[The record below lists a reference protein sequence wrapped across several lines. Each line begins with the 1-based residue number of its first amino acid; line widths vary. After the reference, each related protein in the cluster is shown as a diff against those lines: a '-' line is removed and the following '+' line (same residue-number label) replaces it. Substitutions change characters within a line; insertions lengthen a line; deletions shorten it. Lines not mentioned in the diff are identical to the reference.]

1 MAEFRKVKVEK
12 HRLFGRSKDQ
22 EFVDESAERS
32 LCEKSGKIFVGGYS
46 NLKGKW
52 VNGYCK
58 TSNKIYH
65 ITKMENLPS
74 IFDKG
79 LVPHYDSAISSV
91 EKKCGE
97 VVNVFL
103 QEKDTDFM
111 KDYFWHVSL
120 RGAGNDVSNLVIL
133 ELDVPPED
141 LKILHKYKAD
151 FVWGVVE
158 KTIPPDKIHIKDA
171 LYESGKRKIPALQG
185 RYESEVL
192 S

>member
-1 MAEFRKVKVEK
+1 M
-12 HRLFGRSKDQ
+12 FGKNK
-22 EFVDESAERS
+22 ELNIVDESDERN
-32 LCEKSGKIFVGGYS
+32 LCKGVFVGGYY

-58 TSNKIYH
+58 TSKVYH

-79 LVPHYDSAISSV
+79 LVPRYDPAISSV
-91 EKKCGE
+91 EKKSGE

-171 LYESGKRKIPALQG
+171 LYESGKRKILALQG

>member
-1 MAEFRKVKVEK
+1 M
-12 HRLFGRSKDQ
+12 FGKPKNQ
-22 EFVDESAERS
+22 EFVDESNERS
-32 LCEKSGKIFVGGYS
+32 LCEESGKIFVGGYS

-79 LVPHYDSAISSV
+79 LIPHYDSAISSV
-91 EKKCGE
+91 EKKSGD
-97 VVNVFL
+97 VINVFL
-103 QEKDTDFM
+103 EEKDTDFM
-111 KDYFWHVSL
+111 KDYFWHVAL
-120 RGAGNDVSNLVIL
+120 RGAGNNVSDLVIL

-141 LKILHKYKAD
+141 LKVLHKYKAD